1 MNQSAKQPVGYCRVD
16 RAFKLISTKWSAH
29 IIWLLGKSESL
40 RFGQIQKQLAL
51 ISSKV
56 LSQRLSFLEEEG
68 FIWRRQESTIP
79 VTVYYG
85 LTSKGKELSI
95 IVDLIEKKSEDW
107 FN

>member
-1 MNQSAKQPVGYCRVD
+1 MKQSAKQPAEYCRVD

-29 IIWLLGKSESL
+29 IIWLLGQNECL

-51 ISSKV
+51 VSSKV
-56 LSQRLSFLEEEG
+56 LSQRLKFLEEDG

-85 LTSKGKELSI
+85 LTHKGKELSKI
-95 IVDLIEKKSEDW
+95 IELIEAKSSDW
-107 FN
+107 YD